1 MTPNFHRREVVSK
14 VNYNNNNRK
23 LNDLYF
29 ITGQIISIFYHW
41 SNNFYISTLINHNK
55 KNHKS

>member
-29 ITGQIISIFYHW
+29 ITGQIIS
-41 SNNFYISTLINHNK
+41 NHTN
-55 KNHKS
+55 

>member
-1 MTPNFHRREVVSK
+1 MRPNFHRREVVSK
-14 VNYNNNNRK
+14 VNYNNNNNRK

-41 SNNFYISTLINHNK
+41 SNNFYPH
-55 KNHKS
+55 